1 MKKITS
7 IIFGILSV
15 SLLSAQ
21 ENTADRSD
29 YINSGFYLKAGPVF
43 PIGQFAKEQTI
54 PFPKPPVTELTY
66 LPARIGA
73 ALDMGFLIY
82 LGPSFANNYLRAG
95 IDATFLSAWFNS
107 TRPTNDDN
115 LIENYYT
122 FIGQKFGPVITVN
135 PIDRLMI
142 DISYKLNA
150 NFAYHEE
157 YDEWD
162 PLSDGATSEYGYNL
176 AGSEF
181 SLGLRYRV
189 MLFSFQYNFAN
200 MNYNNADKE
209 NMDQKIKINTF
220 RILIGFKF

>member
-1 MKKITS
+1 MKKIIST
-7 IIFGILSV
+7 ILGILSV

-21 ENTADRSD
+21 ENTAARPD
-29 YINSGFYLKAGPVF
+29 YIRSGFYLKAGPVF
-43 PIGQFAKEQTI
+43 PMGQYAKGQTI
-54 PFPKPPVTELTY
+54 PFPKTPVTELTY
-66 LPARIGA
+66 LPARLGA

-82 LGPSFANNYLRAG
+82 LGPSFANNYIRAG

-107 TRPTNDDN
+107 TRPPNDDN
-115 LIENYYT
+115 LIEKYYT

-157 YDEWD
+157 YEAWA
-162 PLSDGATSEYGYNL
+162 PLSDGSTSEYGYNL
-176 AGSEF
+176 FGNEF

-189 MLFSFQYNFAN
+189 MLFSFQYNFGT
-200 MNYNNADKE
+200 MNYD
-209 NMDQKIKINTF
+209 DLDKINPDQEIDISTI
-220 RILIGFKF
+220 RILVGLKF